1 MKKHLN
7 FLCFLSILFLYGCG
21 FEPIY
26 LSKKSDFKIVKIE
39 TSKKNRLN
47 STITK
52 YLKNISNSE
61 STNYYE
67 IKFNSIKEKKISSK
81 DKKGNPQILTM
92 IVSVNVEINNMSN
105 MKKTKNFS
113 EQFSYSNNSNKFSLS
128 KYEKNIEKNLI
139 NKIISNITL
148 FMLTLE

>member
-1 MKKHLN
+1 
-7 FLCFLSILFLYGCG
+7 
-21 FEPIY
+21 
-26 LSKKSDFKIVKIE
+26 
-39 TSKKNRLN
+39 
-47 STITK
+47 
-52 YLKNISNSE
+52 
-61 STNYYE
+61 
-67 IKFNSIKEKKISSK
+67 
-81 DKKGNPQILTM
+81 M

>member
-1 MKKHLN
+1 MKKK
-7 FLCFLSILFLYGCG
+7 ILLLIFIFFVFSSCG